1 MTKSSINLD
10 LDDPRIGKIAD
21 VISNKTTKKI
31 LSMLADSSDFG
42 LSESE
47 ISNKLE
53 IPANT
58 VNYNVKKLEEVGL
71 IEKTRKILWS
81 EKGKRI
87 YRYIISDKKIIISP
101 RTGIRGIIPA
111 VLISGAIA
119 LGIKI
124 FLDNVSKANDLRVRE
139 VVGVETSTGS
149 ADAML
154 AEKGVEVGTNIIRE
168 ASNFG
173 DIAAWFFLGAL
184 TGLLIFVLWSW
195 YANSNRMKG
204 GFE

>member
-87 YRYIISDKKIIISP
+87 
-101 RTGIRGIIPA
+101 
-111 VLISGAIA
+111 
-119 LGIKI
+119 
-124 FLDNVSKANDLRVRE
+124 
-139 VVGVETSTGS
+139 
-149 ADAML
+149 
-154 AEKGVEVGTNIIRE
+154 
-168 ASNFG
+168 
-173 DIAAWFFLGAL
+173 
-184 TGLLIFVLWSW
+184 
-195 YANSNRMKG
+195 
-204 GFE
+204 